1 MRISPVALPIPDH
14 YGQDRG
20 PHSPLRSGRGRTR
33 QPVPVKVAAASR
45 QVRRNDRHRL
55 AGWPARS
62 AFGLMPYEI
71 GIDHF
76 GGAPST
82 RPLPSSRFSS
92 TLDAGADRTGPVPD
106 VPLRAVQHRIVAS
119 KPTEFDK
126 GAVFLGKS
134 GFKQKIGCVRQRY
147 FLVDIDL
154 G

>member
-1 MRISPVALPIPDH
+1 
-14 YGQDRG
+14 
-20 PHSPLRSGRGRTR
+20 
-33 QPVPVKVAAASR
+33 
-45 QVRRNDRHRL
+45 
-55 AGWPARS
+55 
-62 AFGLMPYEI
+62 MPYEI